1 MSSYFPNES
10 YDSYRSVDLEARAA
24 SASPYELVLV
34 LMDGLL
40 DELARA
46 RGHIEH
52 KRYQQKGASLEKCM
66 NILNGLN
73 GALDEEGGGEVVQ
86 GLSRLYEYCI
96 YRLSDVSVTL
106 SLDGLDEV
114 VKVLETLREGWEG
127 VSAARKWRAA
137 PAGTARAPGRRVAQQ
152 RLACGPRGRSGDPA
166 MPRTAAA
173 RASARRR

>member
-1 MSSYFPNES
+1 
-10 YDSYRSVDLEARAA
+10 
-24 SASPYELVLV
+24 
-34 LMDGLL
+34 
-40 DELARA
+40 
-46 RGHIEH
+46 
-52 KRYQQKGASLEKCM
+52 M

-127 VSAARKWRAA
+127 VSAARK
-137 PAGTARAPGRRVAQQ
+137 
-152 RLACGPRGRSGDPA
+152 
-166 MPRTAAA
+166 
-173 RASARRR
+173 